1 MKEERSLVMIDI
13 TFYLLAFF
21 AVLGGI
27 VMLLAANTLYSAMGL
42 LITVLSVAG
51 LFALL
56 SASFMFMVQIIVYAG
71 AIMTMFLFILM
82 FLNIK
87 EEDIPKEPKKGIFIT
102 LGVVLMIPINLLV
115 IDAIGTLPN
124 KDMTLLESDFGTIKA
139 LGMELYTRWLL
150 PFELISILLLVAL
163 IGAVVLVKKANKK
176 QGVEK

>member
-1 MKEERSLVMIDI
+1 MIDI

-21 AVLGGI
+21 AILGGTI
-27 VMLLAANTLYSAMGL
+27 MLLASNTLYSAMGL

-51 LFALL
+51 IFALL

-82 FLNIK
+82 FLNVQEK
-87 EEDIPKEPKKGIFIT
+87 DIPKEPNKGMFIGAG
-102 LGVVLMIPINLLV
+102 LVLMVPINLLV
-115 IDAIGTLPN
+115 IEAIGKLPN
-124 KDMTLLESDFGTIKA
+124 KDMSLLQSDFGTIKA

-163 IGAVVLVKKANKK
+163 VGAVVLVKKANKK
-176 QGVEK
+176 QGVEQ